1 MSRLFFL
8 LVALAVFALAYTFA
22 ILNMAPVELNYL
34 LGVKSFPFA
43 LPLLIALIAGWLL
56 GVLTGLHYYLRAR
69 REAGR
74 LKRAVKAAETELNNL
89 RKLPVSNV
97 A

>member
-1 MSRLFFL
+1 MSRVFFL
-8 LVALAVFALAYTFA
+8 LLALAVFAVAYTFA

-34 LGVKSFPFA
+34 LGVTTFPFA
-43 LPLLIALIAGWLL
+43 LPLLLALVAGWVL
-56 GVLTGLHYYLRAR
+56 GVLTGLQYYLRAR

-74 LKRAVKAAETELNNL
+74 LKRAVRAAETELNNL